1 MIGCIGVVYNRT
13 SASPPIVSLEL
24 GADEFASL
32 AVGCFWFDTRVAFCS
47 PSGREP
53 RYLVSVVVGSDR
65 CGVAVWQGGLE
76 FDSESDLVCVHL
88 CLSVWV
94 GWVCR
99 LRSPLRSRV
108 THSALRFE
116 THPADKAC
124 FSQSF
129 CMFSGAP
136 TNATVG
142 HVRVDVALRSIT
154 PCDDGTPP
162 YRERGALVPNRS
174 GLTPKPVPNLP
185 KFESV
190 ESRDCIVVAVVPS
203 GDQPITQNKQ
213 LRSIYKPLRLPKK
226 ASRRCESS
234 QWSLTPVARCV
245 LVAGLTLSLWTW
257 LACE

>member
-1 MIGCIGVVYNRT
+1 MVAIRFASVLRGVFVTVLFDPFGVDRLFASACSGACEDRFLVVADQGNQSGQGGCVAVPFDRYVQSAARVDLRVVCVDLVDRVFDLFE
-13 SASPPIVSLEL
+13 AFVSLEL
-24 GADEFASL
+24 GAYEFASL
-32 AVGCFWFDTRVAFCS
+32 AVGCFWFDACVAFCS
-47 PSGREP
+47 PPGREP

-88 CLSVWV
+88 RLSVWV

-108 THSALRFE
+108 THSALRFG

-142 HVRVDVALRSIT
+142 PVWGAKRMCPRGRTSKQVAPVGHVLATVRSLYE
-154 PCDDGTPP
+154 G
-162 YRERGALVPNRS
+162 
-174 GLTPKPVPNLP
+174 
-185 KFESV
+185 
-190 ESRDCIVVAVVPS
+190 
-203 GDQPITQNKQ
+203 
-213 LRSIYKPLRLPKK
+213 
-226 ASRRCESS
+226 
-234 QWSLTPVARCV
+234 SLA
-245 LVAGLTLSLWTW
+245 
-257 LACE
+257 